1 MQHLSAKAFAKSQ
14 SHLISDPRTN
24 LTPTPNQ
31 KFHPRI
37 LTRWLFGNAFYVFS
51 HLLSF
56 WYKMV
61 KKRVLKDKVEE
72 ACRCE
77 LGAQQVKQPQC
88 PVEVNWEILCNE
100 AEPRSRLEVWCRWSS
115 RCSAG
120 HKQDFG
126 GRVG

>member
-1 MQHLSAKAFAKSQ
+1 MAIWNYFL
-14 SHLISDPRTN
+14 
-24 LTPTPNQ
+24 
-31 KFHPRI
+31 RI
-37 LTRWLFGNAFYVFS
+37 LTSAI
-51 HLLSF
+51 LLLLNGL
-56 WYKMV
+56 KE
-61 KKRVLKDKVEE
+61 RVLKDKVEE

-77 LGAQQVKQPQC
+77 LGAQQVKQPQG
-88 PVEVNWEILCNE
+88 PVEANWEILCNE

>member
-1 MQHLSAKAFAKSQ
+1 
-14 SHLISDPRTN
+14 
-24 LTPTPNQ
+24 
-31 KFHPRI
+31 
-37 LTRWLFGNAFYVFS
+37 
-51 HLLSF
+51 
-56 WYKMV
+56 MV

-88 PVEVNWEILCNE
+88 PVEANWKILCNE